1 MMIIK
6 SLKKRWV
13 FRQVSMEG
21 GDLLVSGKLFLNL
34 GPTTINARSP
44 GVSSLSALKNKS
56 NNIKINY
63 GYIIMSRLG
72 YIGCSCTL

>member
-21 GDLLVSGKLFLNL
+21 GDLLVRGKLFLNL
-34 GPTTINARSP
+34 GPTTTNARSP
-44 GVSSLSALKNKS
+44 GVSSRSALKTNQITLKS
-56 NNIKINY
+56 
-63 GYIIMSRLG
+63 IMD
-72 YIGCSCTL
+72 T